1 MPATHQHA
9 ATPPDDTPR
18 EIACDAV
25 RAAGF
30 ALWSC
35 DPDARRLTIHDPGE
49 GSPLTITDPET
60 VEKILSAAPGP
71 FCTQIAVDT
80 PQRGRRTLRLSGGVA
95 KAGADGVPKLLG
107 GVAEDISCSIGSAE
121 AERKARLRAEA
132 ADRAKTEFL
141 ASMSHEIRTPM
152 TSILG
157 YAELLA
163 EAGHPAERRDAFIDS
178 IRRNGRHLLVI
189 INDLL
194 DISRIEADRL
204 HVEAAATDPA
214 SLVADVCATLEPRAL
229 AKGIGFS
236 CVLCS
241 PVPSSMTTDPTRLR
255 QILMNLVGNAIKFT
269 DLGEVRVELSC
280 VRTVGGK
287 ETLVADVIDTGPGI
301 SHEAAAGLF
310 QPYAQADASVARTH
324 GGSGLGLVISRRLA
338 RLLGGDVVLLR
349 SDPGVGSTFRV
360 TVSAEAGQGG
370 AVRGELPP
378 PPRLPEPSV
387 DRSAE
392 GLCGRVLLAEDGPDN
407 QRLLSLLLR
416 REGLDVEIAE
426 HGQAAIDCV
435 RGAVARGEGYDLIL
449 MDMQMPVMD
458 GYEAT
463 RRLRREGWTGPII
476 ALTAHALR
484 RDREACIEA
493 GCDDF
498 APKPIEARALREL
511 AARWLAEGRRRGRLA
526 A

>member
-1 MPATHQHA
+1 MPATHMQPA
-9 ATPPDDTPR
+9 PGPDDPPR
-18 EIACDAV
+18 QLALDAL

-30 ALWSC
+30 AFWSC
-35 DPDARRLTIHDPGE
+35 DPGACRVTIYDPNE
-49 GSPLTITDPET
+49 TSPLVIDRPDAIEQ
-60 VEKILSAAPGP
+60 ILGAVPGP
-71 FCTQIAVDT
+71 FCTELTVDD
-80 PQRGRRTLRLSGGVA
+80 PSRGSRTLRLSGGVTKTDERGEPA
-95 KAGADGVPKLLG
+95 LLG
-107 GVAEDISCSIGSAE
+107 GLCEDITGSIRAQQI
-121 AERKARLRAEA
+121 ERDARLRAEA

-163 EAGHPAERRDAFIDS
+163 EPGHPEERRAAFIDS

-204 HVEAAATDPA
+204 HVESEPTDAP
-214 SLVADVCATLEPRAL
+214 SLVVDVCATLEPRARV
-229 AKGIGFS
+229 KGIGFS

-241 PVPSSMTTDPTRLR
+241 PVPSSLNTDPTRLR

-269 DLGEVRVELSC
+269 DHGQVRVELSS
-280 VRTVGGK
+280 VRAAGGK
-287 ETLVADVIDTGPGI
+287 HALVVDVIDTGQGI
-301 SHEAAAGLF
+301 PIETAGRLF
-310 QPYAQADASVARTH
+310 QPYAQADASIARTH

-349 SDPGVGSTFRV
+349 SSPGSGSTFRM
-360 TVSAEAGQGG
+360 TIAAEA
-370 AVRGELPP
+370 AGEDRFTDDLPSP
-378 PPRLPEPSV
+378 ERLPEPASE
-387 DRSAE
+387 E
-392 GLCGRVLLAEDGPDN
+392 GTGGVCGKVLLAEDGPDN

-416 REGLDVEIAE
+416 RAGLDVEVAE

-435 RGAVARGEGYDLIL
+435 NAAVARGEPYDLIL
-449 MDMQMPVMD
+449 MDMQMPVLD
-458 GYEAT
+458 GYETT
-463 RRLRREGWTGPII
+463 RRLRRGGWRGPII

-484 RDREACIEA
+484 RDRVACIEA

-498 APKPIEARALREL
+498 APKPIEARVLLEL
-511 AARWLAEGRRRGRLA
+511 VGRWLDEGRRRAQLA